1 MQWGNEGV
9 SMQFYTL
16 EGLLLNTGGT
26 WDEDV
31 AEKDKK
37 IYTNNLGWKAL
48 SFPSSS
54 LLLYFQVF
62 RFGELA
68 ARELLCSY
76 FTASCAIKNT
86 LSRATASR
94 PRASFLRCISYF
106 ILYIL
111 RRDYPFFSG
120 FSRMRFSL
128 LLIIPAICK
137 SSRLFKARS
146 IWLFCMVS

>member
-1 MQWGNEGV
+1 MKV
-9 SMQFYTL
+9 SLCNSTPSRVCSLIQVAL
-16 EGLLLNTGGT
+16 ETKM
-26 WDEDV
+26 WQR
-31 AEKDKK
+31 KIKK
-37 IYTNNLGWKAL
+37 YMNNLGWKAL
-48 SFPSSS
+48 SFPGSS
-54 LLLYFQVF
+54 LLFYFQVF